1 MATDERVVWTGRPA
15 MFRNAPVGFLLAL
28 LLVPL
33 GIGLVILLIWW
44 LRCLATRWTVTTRRT
59 IARQGLLSKSTTELR
74 HADIRAIHVEQGF
87 FQRLMG
93 TGTVR
98 LSSAS
103 SDDYEIQMAGVA
115 NPEQVAATLRGLR
128 ERRDLPERP
137 MSPAPA
143 PAGATFAYSP
153 FAASQVQPNVPVTAQ
168 TVGAAIAGQP
178 SGEGF
183 RKVGKVVA
191 QVGTQAGPWTV
202 ATANR
207 AWTLIRATPK
217 KIDGLL
223 KSTAGEGNDLIYR
236 FFQAAAIGVS
246 ALAAFVLLALLW
258 LTSWLWLSV
267 PCLIVLI
274 GLVLLFVGGKSVE
287 RGRVAGGG
295 IAGIGLVMVVLG
307 VPSTGLYLSNS
318 IAMQRQDREARQA
331 NEEVASLV
339 KTAQESFDRGDVDK
353 AETELQ
359 RVPLVVKATD
369 TKAAGLLQEKIRGA
383 RQEAAIRKANQDVSE
398 LATQAEMDFSSGRL
412 EAAEEKLSKALSVPL
427 ATDTAKAK
435 DLLARVP
442 ARRQELANERVTK
455 LIAEAKDTLRASQY
469 DKAMQIINEAILV
482 KDATNTEE
490 AEQILGKT
498 GNAQPELLLRD
509 AQQAIEQGKYS
520 VAAKRLKACEAHPR
534 SEKKTEATQMLRLLE
549 LVLNA
554 SKAQAS
560 LKSMSDGQINSLSES
575 GKLPDDFTT
584 NDVALREAVKVVFV
598 RSLPEERN
606 RRQAE
611 LAERKRQ
618 QEARLAQEAAQA
630 KAEVER
636 KRRAQAEEEAARK
649 ARRKAEVE
657 RKRRAQAEE
666 EAARKAEEEYDANGL
681 VLMRKSVQGK
691 VGELGGEITG
701 IVVNRRSRKLDYAQ
715 ITFNL
720 YDESG
725 AQVGSAI
732 GNINGL
738 EPGGTWKFK
747 ATSLGVRFV
756 KYKFS
761 ELSGF

>member
-1 MATDERVVWTGRPA
+1 M
-15 MFRNAPVGFLLAL
+15 
-28 LLVPL
+28 
-33 GIGLVILLIWW
+33 
-44 LRCLATRWTVTTRRT
+44 TTRRT

-74 HADIRAIHVEQGF
+74 HTDIRAIHVEQGF

-115 NPEQVAATLRGLR
+115 NPEQVAATLRGLQ
-128 ERRDLPERP
+128 ERRDLPERL

-143 PAGATFAYSP
+143 PVGATFASSP
-153 FAASQVQPNVPVTAQ
+153 FAASQIQPSVPVTAQ
-168 TVGAAIAGQP
+168 PVRAAIAGQP
-178 SGEGF
+178 SGEGL
-183 RKVGKVVA
+183 RKVGKMVA

-207 AWTLIRATPK
+207 AWTFIRATPK

-246 ALAAFVLLALLW
+246 ALAAFVVLALLW

-267 PCLIVLI
+267 PCLIVLL
-274 GLVLLFVGGKSVE
+274 GLVLLFVGGKSV
-287 RGRVAGGG
+287 GRSRAAGGG
-295 IAGIGLVMVVLG
+295 IAGMGLVMVVLG
-307 VPSTGLYLSNS
+307 VPFTGLYLSNH
-318 IAMQRQDREARQA
+318 IAKQRQEREARQA

-339 KTAQESFDRGDVDK
+339 RAAQESFDKGEMDK
-353 AETELQ
+353 AENELQ

-369 TKAAGLLQEKIRGA
+369 TKAAGLLQDKIRGA
-383 RQEAAIRKANQDVSE
+383 RQEAAIRKTNRDVSE
-398 LATQAEMDFSSGRL
+398 LVRQAEMDFSSGRL
-412 EAAEEKLSKALSVPL
+412 EAAEEKLSKALSLPL

-435 DLLARVP
+435 DLLAKVP
-442 ARRQELANERVTK
+442 ARRQELANEKVTK
-455 LIAEAKDTLRASQY
+455 LIADAKDTFRASQY
-469 DKAMQIINEAILV
+469 DKAMQIINEAISV

-490 AEQILGKT
+490 AEQILGKM
-498 GNAQPELLLRD
+498 GNAQPELVLRD
-509 AQQAIEQGKYS
+509 AQEAIEQGKYS
-520 VAAKRLKACEAHPR
+520 VAAKRLKAYEAHPR
-534 SEKKTEATQMLRLLE
+534 SEKKSEATQMLRLVE
-549 LVLNA
+549 LVLDGG
-554 SKAQAS
+554 KAQAS
-560 LKSMSDGQINSLSES
+560 LKSLSDAQLKSLPES
-575 GKLPDDFTT
+575 DKLPDDFVTT
-584 NDVALREAVKVVFV
+584 NAALRDAVKVAFIKY
-598 RSLPEERN
+598 LPEERS

-611 LAERKRQ
+611 LAERNRQ
-618 QEARLAQEAAQA
+618 EEARLAQEAAIA
-630 KAEVER
+630 KAETER
-636 KRRAQAEEEAARK
+636 KRTAQAEA
-649 ARRKAEVE
+649 
-657 RKRRAQAEE
+657 

-681 VLMRKSVQGK
+681 VLLRKTVAGN
-691 VGELGGEITG
+691 VGEFGGEITG
-701 IVVNRRSRKLDYAQ
+701 MVVNRRSRKLSYAQ

-720 YDESG
+720 YDHSG

-738 EPGGTWKFK
+738 ESGGTWKFK